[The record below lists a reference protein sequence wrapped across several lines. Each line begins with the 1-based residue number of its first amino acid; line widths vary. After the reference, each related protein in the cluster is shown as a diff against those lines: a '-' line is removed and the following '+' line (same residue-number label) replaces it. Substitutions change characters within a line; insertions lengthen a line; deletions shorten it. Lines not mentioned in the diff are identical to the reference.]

1 MQYRQVG
8 DTDLRL
14 PEIGFGTGDNAG
26 LLVLADG
33 DQRRAAVK
41 RALEL
46 GINYFDTSPDYG
58 KGRSEVHLGDALRE
72 LGQTAVISTKV
83 EIMPEHL
90 GMIAEHVE
98 ESVLASLFRLGLSSV
113 DVVEIHN
120 PVAAQHRTSVR
131 RWTPVTVADVL
142 GAGGALE
149 ALKRLRDQGKVRYFG
164 FACESAEP
172 DAVKEL
178 LDTREF
184 HLINVWFNLLNP
196 TAGVRA
202 PAGLSVGRDYGE
214 IINHAHQ
221 RGVGVAVIRPL
232 ASGALTRQ
240 AQGIEGRHPLAS
252 SVHMSMDMEA
262 YFGEVRKASAFNFL
276 VRDDRSLS
284 QAAYRFLLQH
294 PGVTTV
300 VSGPSDLEQLE
311 EVAAW
316 SNTPPLSEQE
326 LERMAEVWRTNF
338 GALAGA
344 PGA

>member
-1 MQYRQVG
+1 MQYRQVAN
-8 DTDLRL
+8 TDLRL

-26 LLVLADG
+26 LLVLADAEH
-33 DQRRAAVK
+33 RREAVR

-72 LGQTAVISTKV
+72 LGETAIITTKV

-98 ESVLASLFRLGLSSV
+98 ESVLASLFRLGLQSV

-120 PVAAQHRTSVR
+120 PPAAQHQTSIR
-131 RWTPVTVADVL
+131 RWTPVTVADML
-142 GAGGALE
+142 GPGGALE
-149 ALKRLRDQGKVRYFG
+149 ALKRLRDQGKIRYFG
-164 FACESAEP
+164 FACEPAEP

-202 PAGLSVGRDYGE
+202 PEGLSVSRDYAQ
-214 IINHAHQ
+214 IIDYANE

-232 ASGALTRQ
+232 AAGALTRQ

-252 SVHMSMDMEA
+252 SFHMSTSMNA
-262 YFGEVRKASAFNFL
+262 YLDQVRKASAFNFL
-276 VRDDRSLS
+276 VREDRSLS

-300 VSGPSDLEQLE
+300 ISGPSDLAQLE

-316 SNTPPLSEQE
+316 SDCPE
-326 LERMAEVWRTNF
+326 LTDAELARIADVWRTNF

-344 PGA
+344 TR